1 MGEMVRLAGVVTGIE
16 CATTLEAQVRE
27 LRLIAQHKP
36 RYNRRSRFPEKV
48 RFIKL
53 TREPWPRLSLVRQVL
68 DDDAEY
74 LVPFSSMYAA
84 NRCLPPLTETFPIRQ
99 RPCKPPRILSPSPS
113 VVP

>member
-1 MGEMVRLAGVVTGIE
+1 MGERGRRAEVGTGIE

-53 TREPWPRLSLVRQVL
+53 TREPWPRLSLVRKVL
-68 DDDAEY
+68 DDDADY
-74 LVPFSSMYAA
+74 LGPFSSRQAA
-84 NRCLPPLTETFPIRQ
+84 EKCLAALHDSKIR
-99 RPCKPPRILSPSPS
+99 RAH
-113 VVP
+113 V